1 MRCQSET
8 LRLLFFIHSLSSGGA
23 ERVTANLANYW
34 ADKGWDVSIITLT
47 DKEKDFYRLDERVER
62 IALNLATDSGNPLAA
77 IVANLRRIVAL
88 RRELKRVQPDI
99 AVGMMTTANVLLA
112 FAARG
117 LPVVAIGSERIH
129 PPMLPLGRAWEWLR
143 RVSYGYLQAL
153 VVLTQESRGWVRQ
166 HTRSRKVA
174 LIPNAVNWPLVTQMP
189 VIPPQDYLVPGRRTL
204 ITVGRLNTQKG
215 FDLLID
221 AFSGIASQ
229 TPDWDLVILGEG
241 AQQEALMRQIR
252 DQGLEQRIRLPG
264 RVGNIG
270 DWYQAADLYVMSS
283 RFEGFPN
290 TLVEAMAHGLPAI
303 SFDCD
308 TGPRDIIRHEV
319 DGVLVENGNVEALTQ
334 ALHRLMTDQSLRQQ
348 FAVRAVE
355 VGGRF
360 SMEKVTGMWEELF
373 EEVKGERK

>member
-1 MRCQSET
+1 M
-8 LRLLFFIHSLSSGGA
+8 LKLAFFIHSLSSGGA

-34 ADKGWDVSIITLT
+34 ADKGGGVSIITLA
-47 DKEKDFYRLDERVER
+47 DVKKDFYRLDERVER
-62 IALNLATDSGNPLAA
+62 IALNLTADSGNPLTA

-117 LPVVAIGSERIH
+117 LPIVTIGSERIH

-143 RVSYGYLQAL
+143 RLGYGYLQAL
-153 VVLTQESRGWVRQ
+153 VVLTQESCDWVRQ
-166 HTRSRKVA
+166 HTRARTVA
-174 LIPNAVNWPLVTQMP
+174 VIPNAVNWPLAMHAPVMP
-189 VIPPQDYLVPGRRTL
+189 PEEYLVSGRRVL
-204 ITVGRLNTQKG
+204 ISVGRLDTQKG

-221 AFSGIASQ
+221 AFTGIASPA
-229 TPDWDLVILGEG
+229 PDWDLVILGEG
-241 AQQEALMRQIR
+241 AQQEALMLQIK
-252 DQGLEQRIRLPG
+252 DQGLKQRIRLPG
-264 RVGNIG
+264 RVGNIA
-270 DWYQAADLYVMSS
+270 DWYNAADLYVMSS

-290 TLVEAMAHGLPAI
+290 TLVEAMAHGLPAV

-319 DGVLVENGNVEALTQ
+319 DGLLVENGNVEALTL
-334 ALHRLMTDQSLRQQ
+334 ALHRLMTDRSIRQQ

-355 VGGRF
+355 VRGRF

>member
-1 MRCQSET
+1 MK
-8 LRLLFFIHSLSSGGA
+8 LAFFIHSLSSGGA

-34 ADKGWDVSIITLT
+34 ADKGGGVSIITLA
-47 DKEKDFYRLDERVER
+47 DVKKDFYRLDERVER
-62 IALNLATDSGNPLAA
+62 IALNLTADSGNPLTA

-117 LPVVAIGSERIH
+117 LPIVTIGSERIH

-143 RVSYGYLQAL
+143 RLGYGYLQAL
-153 VVLTQESRGWVRQ
+153 VVLTQESCDWVRQ
-166 HTRSRKVA
+166 HTRARTVA
-174 LIPNAVNWPLVTQMP
+174 VIPNAVNWPLAMHAPVMP
-189 VIPPQDYLVPGRRTL
+189 PEEYLVSGRRVL
-204 ITVGRLNTQKG
+204 ISVGRLDTQKG

-221 AFSGIASQ
+221 AFTGIASPA
-229 TPDWDLVILGEG
+229 PDWDLVILGEG
-241 AQQEALMRQIR
+241 AQQEALMLQIK
-252 DQGLEQRIRLPG
+252 DQGLKQRIRLPG
-264 RVGNIG
+264 RVGNIA
-270 DWYQAADLYVMSS
+270 DWYNAADLYVMSS

-290 TLVEAMAHGLPAI
+290 TLVEAMAHGLPAV

-319 DGVLVENGNVEALTQ
+319 DGLLVENGNVEALTL
-334 ALHRLMTDQSLRQQ
+334 ALHRLMTDRSIRQQ

-355 VGGRF
+355 VRGRF